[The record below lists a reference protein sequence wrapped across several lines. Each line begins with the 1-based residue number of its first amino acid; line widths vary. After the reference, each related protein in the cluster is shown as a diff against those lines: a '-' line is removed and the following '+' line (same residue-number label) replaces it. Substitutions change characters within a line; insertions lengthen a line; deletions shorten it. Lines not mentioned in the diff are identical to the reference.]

1 MKAVMSLAYCSASKY
16 HNCKVR
22 EVCVLVTVAYGGQ
35 GFIYACALQKMFFR
49 AWESSVAIVKLVFV
63 FYVDEFPESDWS
75 WVF

>member
-49 AWESSVAIVKLVFV
+49 A
-63 FYVDEFPESDWS
+63 
-75 WVF
+75 